1 MDFLTLQKNKCMYIH
16 REIDKELINWKNSS
30 TRKPLLIRGARQVGK
45 SSAIRNLGES
55 FNHFIEIN
63 FDENKQWTNLFEST
77 QNIDELLEQLSI
89 SVNTPIIE
97 GETLLFLDEI
107 QSSLPAI
114 NSLRYFY
121 EKKPN
126 LHVVAA
132 GSLLEFALKELPSFG
147 VGRIRSIFMY
157 PISFNEFLQAHN
169 EERLLEK
176 AKEASPAL
184 PLPELLHQ
192 KLISYYKKF
201 LIIGGMP
208 EAVKSYVIHKDLLE
222 VQRILDDLIISLQA
236 DFTKYKKRIE
246 PIKIAEVFSNV
257 VLQQGEK
264 FTYTY
269 PNATL
274 NNQQIKEILQ
284 LLEMA
289 GLVHF
294 VTHTAANGIP
304 LGAEVNPKKRKII
317 LFDTGIY
324 QRILKLD
331 IGQLLS
337 LDNLAIINKGNIA
350 ELSVGLEL
358 IKNQSPYEKTNLN
371 YWQRESKNS
380 QAEVDYVIQQGETI
394 IPLEVKAGTKG
405 AMQSMFLFL
414 HEKNKEKGIR
424 ISLENFGKMEKIDI
438 YPLYGVWNLIK

>member
-1 MDFLTLQKNKCMYIH
+1 MYIH
-16 REIDKELINWKNSS
+16 REIDKELINWKNSVI
-30 TRKPLLIRGARQVGK
+30 RKPLLLRGARQVGK
-45 SSAIRNLGES
+45 SSAIRNLGKS
-55 FNHFIEIN
+55 FTHFIEIN
-63 FDENKQWTNLFEST
+63 FDEKKQWTNLFEST
-77 QNIDELLEQLSI
+77 QNLDELLEQISI
-89 SVNTPIIE
+89 IENTPIIE
-97 GETLLFLDEI
+97 NETLLFLDEI
-107 QSSLPAI
+107 QTSLPAI
-114 NSLRYFY
+114 NLLRYFY
-121 EKKPN
+121 ERKPN

-132 GSLLEFALKELPSFG
+132 GSLLEFALKDLPSFG
-147 VGRIRSIFMY
+147 VGRVRSLFLY
-157 PISFNEFLQAHN
+157 PISFNEFLLAHN

-176 AKEASPAL
+176 TKEASAFL

-304 LGAEVNPKKRKII
+304 LGAEINPKKRKII

-331 IGQLLS
+331 ISQLLT
-337 LDNLAIINKGNIA
+337 LDNLSVINKGNIA

-358 IKNQSPYEKTNLN
+358 IKNQSPYEKTNLY

-380 QAEVDYVIQQGETI
+380 QAEIDYVIQKGETI
-394 IPLEVKAGTKG
+394 LPIEVKAGTKG

-414 HEKNKEKGIR
+414 EEKNKQKGIR
-424 ISLENFGKMEKIDI
+424 ISLENFGTMDKIDI
-438 YPLYGVWNLIK
+438 YPLYGVWNLMK

>member
-1 MDFLTLQKNKCMYIH
+1 MYI
-16 REIDKELINWKNSS
+16 RRAIDMELINWKNSV
-30 TRKPLLIRGARQVGK
+30 TRKPLLLRGARQVGK
-45 SSAIRNLGES
+45 SSAIRNLGKS
-55 FNHFIEIN
+55 FTHFIEIN
-63 FDENKQWTNLFEST
+63 FDEKKEWTTLFEST
-77 QNIDELLEQLSI
+77 QNLDALLEQISI
-89 SVNTPIIE
+89 IENTPIIE
-97 GETLLFLDEI
+97 NETLLFLDEI
-107 QSSLPAI
+107 QTSLPAI
-114 NSLRYFY
+114 HLLRYFY
-121 EKKPN
+121 ERKPN
-126 LHVVAA
+126 LHVIAA
-132 GSLLEFALKELPSFG
+132 GSLLEFALKDLPSFG
-147 VGRIRSIFMY
+147 VGRIRSLFMY
-157 PISFNEFLQAHN
+157 PISFHEFLLAHN

-176 AKEASPAL
+176 TKEASPIL

-192 KLISYYKKF
+192 KLIAYYKKF

-208 EAVKSYVIHKDLLE
+208 EAVKSYVISKDLLE
-222 VQRILDDLIISLQA
+222 VQRILDDLILSIQA

-246 PIKIAEVFSNV
+246 PIKIAEVFANV

-304 LGAEVNPKKRKII
+304 LGAEINPKKRKII

-331 IGQLLS
+331 ISQLLT
-337 LDNLAIINKGNIA
+337 LDNLSVINKGNIA
-350 ELSVGLEL
+350 ELSAGLEL
-358 IKNQSPYEKTNLN
+358 IKNKSPYEKTNLY

-380 QAEVDYVIQQGETI
+380 QAEIDYVIQQKEEI
-394 IPLEVKAGTKG
+394 LPLEVKAGTKG

-414 HEKNKEKGIR
+414 HEKNKDKGIR
-424 ISLENFGKMEKIDI
+424 ISLENFDQMEKIDI
-438 YPLYGVWNLIK
+438 YPLYGVWNLLK

>member
-1 MDFLTLQKNKCMYIH
+1 MYI
-16 REIDKELINWKNSS
+16 RRAIDMELINWKNSV
-30 TRKPLLIRGARQVGK
+30 TRKPLLLRGARQVGK
-45 SSAIRNLGES
+45 SSAIRNLGKS
-55 FNHFIEIN
+55 FTHFIEIN
-63 FDENKQWTNLFEST
+63 FDEKKEWTTLFEST
-77 QNIDELLEQLSI
+77 QNLDALLEQISI
-89 SVNTPIIE
+89 IENTPIIE
-97 GETLLFLDEI
+97 NETLLFLDEI
-107 QSSLPAI
+107 QTSLPAI
-114 NSLRYFY
+114 HLLRYFY
-121 EKKPN
+121 ERKPN
-126 LHVVAA
+126 LHVIAA
-132 GSLLEFALKELPSFG
+132 GSLLEFALKDLPSFG
-147 VGRIRSIFMY
+147 VGRIRSLFMY
-157 PISFNEFLQAHN
+157 PISFHEFLLAHN

-176 AKEASPAL
+176 TKEASPIL

-208 EAVKSYVIHKDLLE
+208 EAVKSYVISKDLLE
-222 VQRILDDLIISLQA
+222 VQRILDDLILSIQA

-246 PIKIAEVFSNV
+246 PIKIAEVFANV

-304 LGAEVNPKKRKII
+304 LGAEINPKKRKII

-331 IGQLLS
+331 ISQLLT
-337 LDNLAIINKGNIA
+337 LDNLSVINKGNIA

-358 IKNQSPYEKTNLN
+358 IKNKSPYEKTNLY

-380 QAEVDYVIQQGETI
+380 QAEIDYVIQQKEEI
-394 IPLEVKAGTKG
+394 LPLEVKAGTKG

-414 HEKNKEKGIR
+414 AEKNKDKGIR
-424 ISLENFGKMEKIDI
+424 ISLENFGEMEKIDI
-438 YPLYGVWNLIK
+438 YPLYGVWNLVN

>member
-1 MDFLTLQKNKCMYIH
+1 MYI
-16 REIDKELINWKNSS
+16 RRAIDKELINWKNSV
-30 TRKPLLIRGARQVGK
+30 TRKPLLLRGARQVGK
-45 SSAIRNLGES
+45 SSAIRNLGKS
-55 FNHFIEIN
+55 FTHFIEIN
-63 FDENKQWTNLFEST
+63 FDEKKEWTTLFEST
-77 QNIDELLEQLSI
+77 QNLDALLEQISI
-89 SVNTPIIE
+89 IENTPIIE
-97 GETLLFLDEI
+97 NETLLFLDEI
-107 QSSLPAI
+107 QTSLPAI
-114 NSLRYFY
+114 HLLRYFY
-121 EKKPN
+121 ERKPK
-126 LHVVAA
+126 LHVIAA
-132 GSLLEFALKELPSFG
+132 GSLLEFALKDLPSFG
-147 VGRIRSIFMY
+147 VGRIRSLFMY
-157 PISFNEFLQAHN
+157 PISFHEFLLAHN

-176 AKEASPAL
+176 TKEASPIL

-208 EAVKSYVIHKDLLE
+208 EAVKSYVISKDLLE
-222 VQRILDDLIISLQA
+222 VQRILDDLILSIQA

-246 PIKIAEVFSNV
+246 PIKIAEVFANV

-304 LGAEVNPKKRKII
+304 LGAEINPKKRKII

-331 IGQLLS
+331 ISQLLT
-337 LDNLAIINKGNIA
+337 LENLSVINKGNIA

-358 IKNQSPYEKTNLN
+358 IKNQSPYEKTNLY

-380 QAEVDYVIQQGETI
+380 QAEIDYVIQQKEEI
-394 IPLEVKAGTKG
+394 LPLEVKAGTKG

-414 HEKNKEKGIR
+414 HEKNTEKGIR
-424 ISLENFGKMEKIDI
+424 ISLENFGQMEKIDI
-438 YPLYGVWNLIK
+438 YPLYGVWNLVN

>member
-1 MDFLTLQKNKCMYIH
+1 MYI
-16 REIDKELINWKNSS
+16 RRAIDMELINWKNSV
-30 TRKPLLIRGARQVGK
+30 TRKPLLLRGARQVGK
-45 SSAIRNLGES
+45 SSAIRNLGKS
-55 FNHFIEIN
+55 FTHFIEIN
-63 FDENKQWTNLFEST
+63 FDEKKEWTTLFEST
-77 QNIDELLEQLSI
+77 QNLDALLEQISI
-89 SVNTPIIE
+89 IENTPIIE
-97 GETLLFLDEI
+97 NETLLFLDEI
-107 QSSLPAI
+107 QTSLPAI
-114 NSLRYFY
+114 HLLRYFY
-121 EKKPN
+121 ERKPN
-126 LHVVAA
+126 LHVIAA
-132 GSLLEFALKELPSFG
+132 GSLLEFALKDLPSFG
-147 VGRIRSIFMY
+147 VGRIRSLFMY
-157 PISFNEFLQAHN
+157 PISFHEFLLAHN

-176 AKEASPAL
+176 AKEASPIM

-192 KLISYYKKF
+192 KLIAYYKKF

-208 EAVKSYVIHKDLLE
+208 EAVKSYVISKDLLE
-222 VQRILDDLIISLQA
+222 VQRILDDLILSIQA

-246 PIKIAEVFSNV
+246 PIKIAEVFANV

-304 LGAEVNPKKRKII
+304 LGAEINPKKRKII

-331 IGQLLS
+331 ISQLLT
-337 LDNLAIINKGNIA
+337 LENLTVINKGNIA

-358 IKNQSPYEKTNLN
+358 IKNKSPYEKTNLY

-380 QAEVDYVIQQGETI
+380 QAEIDYVIQQKEEI
-394 IPLEVKAGTKG
+394 LPLEVKAGTKG

-414 HEKNKEKGIR
+414 QEKNKEKGIR
-424 ISLENFGKMEKIDI
+424 ISLENFDQMEKIDI
-438 YPLYGVWNLIK
+438 YPLYGVWNLME

>member
-1 MDFLTLQKNKCMYIH
+1 MYI
-16 REIDKELINWKNSS
+16 RRAIDMELINWKNSV
-30 TRKPLLIRGARQVGK
+30 TRKPLLLRGARQVGK
-45 SSAIRNLGES
+45 SSAIRNLGKS
-55 FNHFIEIN
+55 FTHFIEIN
-63 FDENKQWTNLFEST
+63 FDEKKEWTTLFEST
-77 QNIDELLEQLSI
+77 QNLDALLEQISI
-89 SVNTPIIE
+89 IENTPIIE
-97 GETLLFLDEI
+97 NETLLFLDEI
-107 QSSLPAI
+107 QTSLPAI
-114 NSLRYFY
+114 HLLRYFY
-121 EKKPN
+121 ERKPN
-126 LHVVAA
+126 LHVIAA
-132 GSLLEFALKELPSFG
+132 GSLLEFALKDLPSFG
-147 VGRIRSIFMY
+147 VGRIRSLFMY
-157 PISFNEFLQAHN
+157 PISFHEFLLAHN

-176 AKEASPAL
+176 TKEASPIL
-184 PLPELLHQ
+184 PLPELFHQ
-192 KLISYYKKF
+192 KLIAYYKKF

-208 EAVKSYVIHKDLLE
+208 EAVKSYVISKDLLE
-222 VQRILDDLIISLQA
+222 VQRILDDLILSIQA

-246 PIKIAEVFSNV
+246 PIKIAEVFANV

-304 LGAEVNPKKRKII
+304 LGAEINPKKRKII

-331 IGQLLS
+331 ISQLLT
-337 LDNLAIINKGNIA
+337 LENLTVINKGNIA

-358 IKNQSPYEKTNLN
+358 IKNKSPYEKTNLY

-380 QAEVDYVIQQGETI
+380 QAEIDYVIQQKEEI
-394 IPLEVKAGTKG
+394 LPLEVKAGTKG

-424 ISLENFGKMEKIDI
+424 ISLENFDQMEKIDI
-438 YPLYGVWNLIK
+438 YPLYGVWNLVN

>member
-1 MDFLTLQKNKCMYIH
+1 MYI
-16 REIDKELINWKNSS
+16 RRAIDMELINWKNSV
-30 TRKPLLIRGARQVGK
+30 TRKPLLLRGARQVGK
-45 SSAIRNLGES
+45 SSAIRNLGKS
-55 FNHFIEIN
+55 FTHFIEIN
-63 FDENKQWTNLFEST
+63 FDEKKEWTTLFEST
-77 QNIDELLEQLSI
+77 QNLDALLEQISI
-89 SVNTPIIE
+89 IENTPIIE
-97 GETLLFLDEI
+97 NETLLFLDEI
-107 QSSLPAI
+107 QTSLPAI
-114 NSLRYFY
+114 HLLRYFY
-121 EKKPN
+121 ERKPN
-126 LHVVAA
+126 LHVIAA
-132 GSLLEFALKELPSFG
+132 GSLLEFALKDLPSFG
-147 VGRIRSIFMY
+147 VGRIRSLFMY
-157 PISFNEFLQAHN
+157 PISFHEFLLAHN

-176 AKEASPAL
+176 TKEASPIL
-184 PLPELLHQ
+184 PLPELFHQ
-192 KLISYYKKF
+192 KLIAYYKKF

-208 EAVKSYVIHKDLLE
+208 EAVKSYVISKDLLE
-222 VQRILDDLIISLQA
+222 VQRILDDLILSIQA

-304 LGAEVNPKKRKII
+304 LGAEINPKKRKII

-331 IGQLLS
+331 ISQLLT
-337 LDNLAIINKGNIA
+337 LENLAVINKGNIA

-358 IKNQSPYEKTNLN
+358 IKNKSPYEKTNLY

-380 QAEVDYVIQQGETI
+380 QAEIDYVIQQKEEI
-394 IPLEVKAGTKG
+394 LPLEVKAGTKG

-414 HEKNKEKGIR
+414 HEKNTEKGIR
-424 ISLENFGKMEKIDI
+424 ISLENFGQMEKIDI
-438 YPLYGVWNLIK
+438 YPLYGVWNLVK

>member
-1 MDFLTLQKNKCMYIH
+1 MD
-16 REIDKELINWKNSS
+16 
-30 TRKPLLIRGARQVGK
+30 A
-45 SSAIRNLGES
+45 
-55 FNHFIEIN
+55 
-63 FDENKQWTNLFEST
+63 
-77 QNIDELLEQLSI
+77 LLEHISI
-89 SVNTPIIE
+89 IENTPIIE
-97 GETLLFLDEI
+97 NETLLFLDEI
-107 QSSLPAI
+107 QTSLPAI
-114 NSLRYFY
+114 HLLRYFY
-121 EKKPN
+121 ERKPN
-126 LHVVAA
+126 LHVIAA
-132 GSLLEFALKELPSFG
+132 GSLLEFALKDLPSFG
-147 VGRIRSIFMY
+147 VGRIRSLFMY
-157 PISFNEFLQAHN
+157 PISFHEFLLAHN

-176 AKEASPAL
+176 TKEASPIL

-192 KLISYYKKF
+192 KLIAYYKKF

-208 EAVKSYVIHKDLLE
+208 EAVKSYVISKDLLE
-222 VQRILDDLIISLQA
+222 VQRILDDLILSIQA

-246 PIKIAEVFSNV
+246 PIKIAEVFANV

-304 LGAEVNPKKRKII
+304 LGAEINPKKRKII

-331 IGQLLS
+331 ISQLLT
-337 LDNLAIINKGNIA
+337 LENLSVINKGNIA

-358 IKNQSPYEKTNLN
+358 IKNQSPYEKTNLY

-380 QAEVDYVIQQGETI
+380 QAEIDYVIQQKEEI
-394 IPLEVKAGTKG
+394 VPLEVKAGTKG

-414 HEKNKEKGIR
+414 HEKNTEKGIR
-424 ISLENFGKMEKIDI
+424 ISLENFDQMEKIDI
-438 YPLYGVWNLIK
+438 YPLYGVWNLLK

>member
-1 MDFLTLQKNKCMYIH
+1 MYIH
-16 REIDKELINWKNSS
+16 REIDKELINWKNSAI
-30 TRKPLLIRGARQVGK
+30 RKPLLLRGARQVGK
-45 SSAIRNLGES
+45 SSAIRNLGKS
-55 FNHFIEIN
+55 FTHFIEIN
-63 FDENKQWTNLFEST
+63 FDEKKQWTNLFEST
-77 QNIDELLEQLSI
+77 QNLDELLEQISI
-89 SVNTPIIE
+89 IENTPIIE
-97 GETLLFLDEI
+97 NETLLFLDEI
-107 QSSLPAI
+107 QTSLPAI
-114 NSLRYFY
+114 NLLRYFY
-121 EKKPN
+121 ERKPN

-132 GSLLEFALKELPSFG
+132 GSLLEFALKDLPSFG
-147 VGRIRSIFMY
+147 VGRVRSLFMY
-157 PISFNEFLQAHN
+157 PISFNEFLLAHN

-176 AKEASPAL
+176 TKEASAFL

-294 VTHTAANGIP
+294 VTHTAANEIP
-304 LGAEVNPKKRKII
+304 LGAEINPKKRKII

-331 IGQLLS
+331 ISQLLT
-337 LDNLAIINKGNIA
+337 LDNLSVINKGNIA

-358 IKNQSPYEKTNLN
+358 IKNQSPYEKTNLY

-380 QAEVDYVIQQGETI
+380 QAEIDYVIQKGETI
-394 IPLEVKAGTKG
+394 LPIEVKAGTKG

-414 HEKNKEKGIR
+414 EEKNKQKGIR
-424 ISLENFGKMEKIDI
+424 ISLENFGTMDKIDI
-438 YPLYGVWNLIK
+438 YPLYGVWNLMK

>member
-1 MDFLTLQKNKCMYIH
+1 MYI
-16 REIDKELINWKNSS
+16 RRAIDKELINWKNSV
-30 TRKPLLIRGARQVGK
+30 TRKPLLLRGARQVGK
-45 SSAIRNLGES
+45 SSAIRNLGKS
-55 FNHFIEIN
+55 FTHFIEIN
-63 FDENKQWTNLFEST
+63 FDEKKEWTTLFEST
-77 QNIDELLEQLSI
+77 QNLDALLEQISI
-89 SVNTPIIE
+89 IENTPIIE
-97 GETLLFLDEI
+97 NETLLFLDEI
-107 QSSLPAI
+107 QTSLPAI
-114 NSLRYFY
+114 HLLRYFY
-121 EKKPN
+121 ERKPK
-126 LHVVAA
+126 LHVIAA
-132 GSLLEFALKELPSFG
+132 GSLLEFALKDLPSFG
-147 VGRIRSIFMY
+147 VGRIRSLFMY
-157 PISFNEFLQAHN
+157 PISFHEFLLAHN

-176 AKEASPAL
+176 TKEASPIL

-222 VQRILDDLIISLQA
+222 VQRILDDLILSIQA

-246 PIKIAEVFSNV
+246 PIKIAEVFANV

-289 GLVHF
+289 DLVHA

-304 LGAEVNPKKRKII
+304 LGAEINPKKRKII

-331 IGQLLS
+331 ISQLLT
-337 LDNLAIINKGNIA
+337 LENLTVINKGNIA
-350 ELSVGLEL
+350 ELSIGLEL
-358 IKNQSPYEKTNLN
+358 IKNQSPYEKTNLY

-380 QAEVDYVIQQGETI
+380 QAEIDYVIQQKEEI
-394 IPLEVKAGTKG
+394 LPLEVKAGTKG

-414 HEKNKEKGIR
+414 HEKNTEKGIR
-424 ISLENFGKMEKIDI
+424 ISLENFGQMEKIDI
-438 YPLYGVWNLIK
+438 YPLYGVWNLVN

>member
-1 MDFLTLQKNKCMYIH
+1 MYI
-16 REIDKELINWKNSS
+16 RRAIDIELINWKNSV
-30 TRKPLLIRGARQVGK
+30 TRKPLLLRGARQVGK
-45 SSAIRNLGES
+45 SSAIRNLGKS
-55 FNHFIEIN
+55 FTHFIEIN
-63 FDENKQWTNLFEST
+63 FDEKKEWTTLFEST
-77 QNIDELLEQLSI
+77 QNLDALLEQISI
-89 SVNTPIIE
+89 IENTPIIE
-97 GETLLFLDEI
+97 NETLLFLDEI
-107 QSSLPAI
+107 QTSLPAI
-114 NSLRYFY
+114 HLLRYFY
-121 EKKPN
+121 ERKPN
-126 LHVVAA
+126 LHVIAA
-132 GSLLEFALKELPSFG
+132 GSLLEFALKDLPSFG
-147 VGRIRSIFMY
+147 VGRIRSLFMY
-157 PISFNEFLQAHN
+157 PISFHEFLLAHN

-176 AKEASPAL
+176 TKEASPIL

-192 KLISYYKKF
+192 KLIAYYKKF

-208 EAVKSYVIHKDLLE
+208 EAVKSYVISKDLLE
-222 VQRILDDLIISLQA
+222 VQRILDDLILSIQA

-246 PIKIAEVFSNV
+246 PIKIAEVFANV

-304 LGAEVNPKKRKII
+304 LGAEINPKKRKII

-331 IGQLLS
+331 ISQLLT
-337 LDNLAIINKGNIA
+337 LENLSVINKGNIA

-358 IKNQSPYEKTNLN
+358 IKNQSPYEKTNLY

-380 QAEVDYVIQQGETI
+380 QAEIDYVIQQKEEI
-394 IPLEVKAGTKG
+394 VPLEVKAGTKG

-414 HEKNKEKGIR
+414 HEKNTEKGIR
-424 ISLENFGKMEKIDI
+424 ISLENFDQMEKIDI
-438 YPLYGVWNLIK
+438 YPLYGVWNLLK

>member
-1 MDFLTLQKNKCMYIH
+1 MYFH
-16 REIDKELINWKNSS
+16 REIDTELLNWKTTTS
-30 TRKPLLIRGARQVGK
+30 RKPLLMRGARQVGK
-45 SSAIRNLGES
+45 SSSIRHLGQTFS
-55 FNHFIEIN
+55 YFIEIN
-63 FDENKQWTNLFEST
+63 FDENKQWIELFNST
-77 QNIDELLEQLSI
+77 QNIDELLEQI
-89 SVNTPIIE
+89 STLENIPVIE

-114 NSLRYFY
+114 NLLRYFY

-126 LHVVAA
+126 LHVIAA

-147 VGRIRSIFMY
+147 VGRIRSLFMY
-157 PISFNEFLQAHN
+157 PLTFQEFLLAHN
-169 EERLLEK
+169 EALLLEK
-176 AKEASPAL
+176 LKKTTPTSPM
-184 PLPELLHQ
+184 PDLLHQ
-192 KLISYYKKF
+192 KLVSYYKKF

-208 EAVKSYVIHKDLLE
+208 EVVKSYVIHKDLLE
-222 VQRILDDLIISLQA
+222 AQRILDDLIISLQA

-246 PIKIAEVFSNV
+246 PLKITEVFANV

-304 LGAEVNPKKRKII
+304 LGAEVNPKKKKVL

-331 IGQLLS
+331 IGQLLT
-337 LDNLAIINKGNIA
+337 LDNLSVINKGNIA

-358 IKNQSPYEKTNLN
+358 IKNQSPYERTNLY
-371 YWQRESKNS
+371 YWQREAKNS

-394 IPLEVKAGTKG
+394 LPLEVKAGTKG

-414 HEKNKEKGIR
+414 EEKNKQKGIR
-424 ISLENFGKMEKIDI
+424 ISLENFGEMEKIDI
-438 YPLYGVWNLIK
+438 YPLYGVWNLVN

>member
-1 MDFLTLQKNKCMYIH
+1 MYI
-16 REIDKELINWKNSS
+16 RRAIDMELINWKNSV
-30 TRKPLLIRGARQVGK
+30 TRKPLLLRGARQVGK
-45 SSAIRNLGES
+45 SSAIRNLGKS
-55 FNHFIEIN
+55 FTHFIEIN
-63 FDENKQWTNLFEST
+63 FDEKKEWTTLFEST
-77 QNIDELLEQLSI
+77 QNLDALLEQISI
-89 SVNTPIIE
+89 IENTPIIE
-97 GETLLFLDEI
+97 NETLLFLDEI
-107 QSSLPAI
+107 QTSLPAI
-114 NSLRYFY
+114 HLLRYFY
-121 EKKPN
+121 ERKPN
-126 LHVVAA
+126 LHVIAA
-132 GSLLEFALKELPSFG
+132 GSLLEFALKDLPSFG
-147 VGRIRSIFMY
+147 VGRIRSLFMY
-157 PISFNEFLQAHN
+157 PISFHEFLLAHN

-176 AKEASPAL
+176 TKEASPIL

-192 KLISYYKKF
+192 KLITYYKKF

-208 EAVKSYVIHKDLLE
+208 EAVKSYVISKDLLE
-222 VQRILDDLIISLQA
+222 VQRILDDLILSIQA

-304 LGAEVNPKKRKII
+304 LGAEINPKKRKII

-331 IGQLLS
+331 ISQLLT
-337 LDNLAIINKGNIA
+337 LYNLTVINKGNIA

-358 IKNQSPYEKTNLN
+358 IKNKSPYEKTNLY
-371 YWQRESKNS
+371 YWQREAKNS
-380 QAEVDYVIQQGETI
+380 QAEVDFVIQQGETI
-394 IPLEVKAGTKG
+394 LPLEVKAGTKG

-414 HEKNKEKGIR
+414 HEKNTEKGIR
-424 ISLENFGKMEKIDI
+424 ISLENFGQMEKIDI
-438 YPLYGVWNLIK
+438 YPLYGVWNLVN

>member
-1 MDFLTLQKNKCMYIH
+1 MYI
-16 REIDKELINWKNSS
+16 RRAIDKELINWKNSV
-30 TRKPLLIRGARQVGK
+30 TRKPLLLRGARQVGK
-45 SSAIRNLGES
+45 SSAIRNLGKS
-55 FNHFIEIN
+55 FTHFIEIN
-63 FDENKQWTNLFEST
+63 FDEKKEWTTLFEST
-77 QNIDELLEQLSI
+77 QNLDALLEQISI
-89 SVNTPIIE
+89 IENTPIIE
-97 GETLLFLDEI
+97 NETLLFLDEI
-107 QSSLPAI
+107 QTSLPAI
-114 NSLRYFY
+114 HLLRYFY
-121 EKKPN
+121 ERKPN
-126 LHVVAA
+126 LHVIAA
-132 GSLLEFALKELPSFG
+132 GSLLEFALKDLPSFG
-147 VGRIRSIFMY
+147 VGRIRSLFMY
-157 PISFNEFLQAHN
+157 PISFHEFLLAHN

-176 AKEASPAL
+176 TKEASPIL

-192 KLISYYKKF
+192 KLIAYYKKF

-208 EAVKSYVIHKDLLE
+208 EAVKSYVISKDLLE
-222 VQRILDDLIISLQA
+222 VQRILDDLILSIQA

-246 PIKIAEVFSNV
+246 PIKIAEVFANV

-304 LGAEVNPKKRKII
+304 LGAEINPKKRKII

-331 IGQLLS
+331 ISQLLT
-337 LDNLAIINKGNIA
+337 LDNLTVINKGNIA

-358 IKNQSPYEKTNLN
+358 IKNKSPYEKTNLY

-380 QAEVDYVIQQGETI
+380 QAEIDYVIQQKEEI
-394 IPLEVKAGTKG
+394 LPLEVKAGTKG

-414 HEKNKEKGIR
+414 AEKNKDKGIR
-424 ISLENFGKMEKIDI
+424 ISLENFGQMEKIDI
-438 YPLYGVWNLIK
+438 YPLYGVWNLVN

>member
-1 MDFLTLQKNKCMYIH
+1 MYIH
-16 REIDKELINWKNSS
+16 REIDNELINWKNSV
-30 TRKPLLIRGARQVGK
+30 TRKPLLLRGARQVGK
-45 SSAIRNLGES
+45 SSAIRNLGKS
-55 FNHFIEIN
+55 FTHFIEIN
-63 FDENKQWTNLFEST
+63 FDEKKQWTNLFEST
-77 QNIDELLEQLSI
+77 QNLDELLEQISI
-89 SVNTPIIE
+89 AENTPIIE
-97 GETLLFLDEI
+97 NETLLFLDEI
-107 QSSLPAI
+107 QTSLPAI
-114 NSLRYFY
+114 NLLRYFY
-121 EKKPN
+121 ERKPN
-126 LHVVAA
+126 LHVIAA
-132 GSLLEFALKELPSFG
+132 GSLLEFALKDLPSFG
-147 VGRIRSIFMY
+147 VGRIRSLFMY
-157 PISFNEFLQAHN
+157 PISFNEFLLAHN

-176 AKEASPAL
+176 TKEASPTL

-208 EAVKSYVIHKDLLE
+208 EAVKSYVINKDLLE

-246 PIKIAEVFSNV
+246 PLKISEVFSNV

-304 LGAEVNPKKRKII
+304 LGAEINPKKRKII

-331 IGQLLS
+331 ISQLLT
-337 LDNLAIINKGNIA
+337 LDNLTVINKGNIA
-350 ELSVGLEL
+350 ELSVGLEI
-358 IKNQSPYEKTNLN
+358 IKNQSPYEKTNLY
-371 YWQRESKNS
+371 YWQRDSKNS
-380 QAEVDYVIQQGETI
+380 QAEVDYVIQKGEEI
-394 IPLEVKAGTKG
+394 LPIEVKAGTKG
-405 AMQSMFLFL
+405 AMQSMFIFL
-414 HEKNKEKGIR
+414 KEKNNKKGIR
-424 ISLENFGKMEKIDI
+424 ISLENFGTMDKIEI
-438 YPLYGVWNLIK
+438 YPLYGVWSILHRSKQKLI

>member
-1 MDFLTLQKNKCMYIH
+1 MYI
-16 REIDKELINWKNSS
+16 RRAIDKELINWKNSV
-30 TRKPLLIRGARQVGK
+30 TRKPLLLRGARQVGK
-45 SSAIRNLGES
+45 SSAIRNLGKS
-55 FNHFIEIN
+55 FTHFIEIN
-63 FDENKQWTNLFEST
+63 FDEKKEWTTLFEST
-77 QNIDELLEQLSI
+77 QNLDALLEQISI
-89 SVNTPIIE
+89 IENTPIIE
-97 GETLLFLDEI
+97 NETLLFLDEI
-107 QSSLPAI
+107 QTSLPAI
-114 NSLRYFY
+114 HLLRYFY
-121 EKKPN
+121 ERKPK
-126 LHVVAA
+126 LHVIAA
-132 GSLLEFALKELPSFG
+132 GSLLEFTLKDLPSFG
-147 VGRIRSIFMY
+147 VGRIRSLFMY
-157 PISFNEFLQAHN
+157 PISFHEFLLAHN

-176 AKEASPAL
+176 TKEASPIL

-192 KLISYYKKF
+192 KLIAYYKKF

-222 VQRILDDLIISLQA
+222 VQRILDDLIISIQA

-246 PIKIAEVFSNV
+246 PIKIAEVFANV

-294 VTHTAANGIP
+294 VTHSAANGIP
-304 LGAEVNPKKRKII
+304 LGAEINPKKRKII

-331 IGQLLS
+331 ISQLLT
-337 LDNLAIINKGNIA
+337 LDNLSVINKGNIA

-358 IKNQSPYEKTNLN
+358 IKNQSPYEKTNLY

-380 QAEVDYVIQQGETI
+380 QAEIDYVIQQKEEI
-394 IPLEVKAGTKG
+394 VPLEVKAGTKG

-414 HEKNKEKGIR
+414 HEKNTEKGIR
-424 ISLENFGKMEKIDI
+424 ISLENFGQMEKIDI
-438 YPLYGVWNLIK
+438 YPLYGVWNLVN

>member
-1 MDFLTLQKNKCMYIH
+1 MYI
-16 REIDKELINWKNSS
+16 RRAIDMELINWKISV
-30 TRKPLLIRGARQVGK
+30 TRKPLLLRGARQVGK
-45 SSAIRNLGES
+45 SSAIRNLGKS
-55 FNHFIEIN
+55 FTHFIEIN
-63 FDENKQWTNLFEST
+63 FDEKKEWTTLFEST
-77 QNIDELLEQLSI
+77 QNLDALLEQISI
-89 SVNTPIIE
+89 IENTPIIE
-97 GETLLFLDEI
+97 NETLLFLDEI
-107 QSSLPAI
+107 QTSLPAI
-114 NSLRYFY
+114 HLLRYFY
-121 EKKPN
+121 ERKPK
-126 LHVVAA
+126 LHVIAA
-132 GSLLEFALKELPSFG
+132 GSLLEFALKDLPSFG
-147 VGRIRSIFMY
+147 VGRIRSLFMY
-157 PISFNEFLQAHN
+157 PISFHEFLLAHN

-176 AKEASPAL
+176 MKEASPIL

-192 KLISYYKKF
+192 KLIAYYKKF

-222 VQRILDDLIISLQA
+222 VQRILDDLIISIQA

-246 PIKIAEVFSNV
+246 PIKIAEVFANV
-257 VLQQGEK
+257 VLQQGGK

-304 LGAEVNPKKRKII
+304 LGAEINPKKRKII

-331 IGQLLS
+331 ISQLLT
-337 LDNLAIINKGNIA
+337 LDNLSVINKGNIA

-358 IKNQSPYEKTNLN
+358 IKNKSPYEKTNLY
-371 YWQRESKNS
+371 YWQREAKNS
-380 QAEVDYVIQQGETI
+380 QAEVDYVIQQKEEI
-394 IPLEVKAGTKG
+394 LPLEVKAGTKG

-414 HEKNKEKGIR
+414 HEKNTEKGIR
-424 ISLENFGKMEKIDI
+424 ISLENFGQMEKIDI
-438 YPLYGVWNLIK
+438 YPLYGVWNLVN

>member
-1 MDFLTLQKNKCMYIH
+1 MYI
-16 REIDKELINWKNSS
+16 RRAIDMELINWKNSV
-30 TRKPLLIRGARQVGK
+30 TRKPLLLRGARQVGK
-45 SSAIRNLGES
+45 SSAIRNLGKS
-55 FNHFIEIN
+55 FTHFIEIN
-63 FDENKQWTNLFEST
+63 FDEKKEWTTLFEST
-77 QNIDELLEQLSI
+77 QNLDALLEQISI
-89 SVNTPIIE
+89 IENTPIIE
-97 GETLLFLDEI
+97 NETLLFLDEI
-107 QSSLPAI
+107 QTSLPAI
-114 NSLRYFY
+114 HLLRYFY
-121 EKKPN
+121 ERKPN
-126 LHVVAA
+126 LHVIAA
-132 GSLLEFALKELPSFG
+132 GSLLEFALKDLPSFG
-147 VGRIRSIFMY
+147 VGRIRSLFMY
-157 PISFNEFLQAHN
+157 PISFHEFLLAHN
-169 EERLLEK
+169 EERLLK
-176 AKEASPAL
+176 KTKEASPIL

-192 KLISYYKKF
+192 KLIAYYKKF

-208 EAVKSYVIHKDLLE
+208 EAVKSYVISKDLLE
-222 VQRILDDLIISLQA
+222 VQRILDDLIISIQA

-246 PIKIAEVFSNV
+246 PIKIAEVFANV

-304 LGAEVNPKKRKII
+304 LGAEINPKKRKII

-331 IGQLLS
+331 ISQLLT
-337 LDNLAIINKGNIA
+337 LDNLSVINKGNIA

-358 IKNQSPYEKTNLN
+358 IKNQSPYEKTNLY

-380 QAEVDYVIQQGETI
+380 QAEIDYVIQQKEEI
-394 IPLEVKAGTKG
+394 LPLEVKAGTKG

-414 HEKNKEKGIR
+414 HEKNTEKGIR
-424 ISLENFGKMEKIDI
+424 ISLENFGQMEKIDI
-438 YPLYGVWNLIK
+438 YPLYGVWNLVN

>member
-1 MDFLTLQKNKCMYIH
+1 MYI
-16 REIDKELINWKNSS
+16 RRAIDKELINWKNSV
-30 TRKPLLIRGARQVGK
+30 TRKLLLLRGARQVGK
-45 SSAIRNLGES
+45 SSAIRNLGKS
-55 FNHFIEIN
+55 FTHFIEIN
-63 FDENKQWTNLFEST
+63 FDEKKEWTTLFEST
-77 QNIDELLEQLSI
+77 QNLDVLLEQISI
-89 SVNTPIIE
+89 IENTPIIE
-97 GETLLFLDEI
+97 NETLLFLDEI
-107 QSSLPAI
+107 QTSLPAI
-114 NSLRYFY
+114 HLLRYFY
-121 EKKPN
+121 ERKPK
-126 LHVVAA
+126 LHVIAA
-132 GSLLEFALKELPSFG
+132 GSLLEFALKDLPSFG
-147 VGRIRSIFMY
+147 VGRIRSLFMY
-157 PISFNEFLQAHN
+157 PISFHEFLLAHN

-176 AKEASPAL
+176 TKEASPIL

-222 VQRILDDLIISLQA
+222 VQRILDDLILSIQA

-246 PIKIAEVFSNV
+246 PIKIAEVFANV
-257 VLQQGEK
+257 VLQQGGK

-289 GLVHF
+289 DLVHA

-304 LGAEVNPKKRKII
+304 LGAEINPKKRKII

-331 IGQLLS
+331 ISQLLT
-337 LDNLAIINKGNIA
+337 LDNLSVINKGNIA

-358 IKNQSPYEKTNLN
+358 IKNQSPYEKTNLY
-371 YWQRESKNS
+371 YWQRESRNS
-380 QAEVDYVIQQGETI
+380 QAEIDYVIQQKEEI
-394 IPLEVKAGTKG
+394 VPLEVKAGTKG

-414 HEKNKEKGIR
+414 HEKNTEKGIR
-424 ISLENFGKMEKIDI
+424 ISLENFGQMEKIDI
-438 YPLYGVWNLIK
+438 YPLYGVWNLVN

>member
-1 MDFLTLQKNKCMYIH
+1 MYI
-16 REIDKELINWKNSS
+16 RRAIDMELINWKNSV
-30 TRKPLLIRGARQVGK
+30 TRKPLLLRGARQVGK
-45 SSAIRNLGES
+45 SSAIRNLGKS
-55 FNHFIEIN
+55 FTHFIEIN
-63 FDENKQWTNLFEST
+63 FDEKKEWTTLFEST
-77 QNIDELLEQLSI
+77 QNLDALIEQISI
-89 SVNTPIIE
+89 IENTPIIE
-97 GETLLFLDEI
+97 NETLLFLDEI
-107 QSSLPAI
+107 QTSLPAI
-114 NSLRYFY
+114 HLLRYFY
-121 EKKPN
+121 ERKPN
-126 LHVVAA
+126 LHVIAA
-132 GSLLEFALKELPSFG
+132 GSLLEFALKDLPSFG
-147 VGRIRSIFMY
+147 VGRIRSLFMY
-157 PISFNEFLQAHN
+157 PISFHEFLLAHN

-176 AKEASPAL
+176 TKEASPIL

-222 VQRILDDLIISLQA
+222 VQRILDDLILSIQA

-246 PIKIAEVFSNV
+246 PIKIAEVFANV

-304 LGAEVNPKKRKII
+304 LGAEINPKKRKII

-331 IGQLLS
+331 ISQLLT
-337 LDNLAIINKGNIA
+337 LENLTVINKGNIA

-358 IKNQSPYEKTNLN
+358 IKNQSPYEKTNLY

-380 QAEVDYVIQQGETI
+380 QAEIDYVIQQKEEI
-394 IPLEVKAGTKG
+394 LPLEVKAGTKG

-424 ISLENFGKMEKIDI
+424 ISLENFGEMEKIDI
-438 YPLYGVWNLIK
+438 YPLYGVWNLLK

>member
-1 MDFLTLQKNKCMYIH
+1 MYI
-16 REIDKELINWKNSS
+16 RRAIDMELINWKNSV
-30 TRKPLLIRGARQVGK
+30 TRKPLLLRGAGQVGK
-45 SSAIRNLGES
+45 SSAIRNLGKS
-55 FNHFIEIN
+55 FTHFIEIN
-63 FDENKQWTNLFEST
+63 FDEKKEWTTLFEST
-77 QNIDELLEQLSI
+77 QNLDALLEQI
-89 SVNTPIIE
+89 YIIENTPIIE
-97 GETLLFLDEI
+97 NETLLFLDEI
-107 QSSLPAI
+107 QTSLPAI
-114 NSLRYFY
+114 HLLRYFY
-121 EKKPN
+121 ERKPN
-126 LHVVAA
+126 LHVIAA
-132 GSLLEFALKELPSFG
+132 GSLLEFALKDLPSFG
-147 VGRIRSIFMY
+147 VGRIRSLFMY
-157 PISFNEFLQAHN
+157 PISFHEFLLAHN

-176 AKEASPAL
+176 TKEASPIL

-192 KLISYYKKF
+192 KLIAYYKKF

-208 EAVKSYVIHKDLLE
+208 EAVKSYVISKDLLE
-222 VQRILDDLIISLQA
+222 VQRILDDLILSIQA

-246 PIKIAEVFSNV
+246 PIKIAEVFANV

-304 LGAEVNPKKRKII
+304 LGAEINPKKRKII

-331 IGQLLS
+331 ISQLLT
-337 LDNLAIINKGNIA
+337 LENLSVINKGNIA

-358 IKNQSPYEKTNLN
+358 IKNQSPYEKTNLY

-380 QAEVDYVIQQGETI
+380 QAEIDYVIQQKEEI
-394 IPLEVKAGTKG
+394 VPLEVKAGTKG

-414 HEKNKEKGIR
+414 HEKNTEKGIR
-424 ISLENFGKMEKIDI
+424 ISLENFDQMEKIDI
-438 YPLYGVWNLIK
+438 YPLYGVWNLLK

>member
-1 MDFLTLQKNKCMYIH
+1 MYI
-16 REIDKELINWKNSS
+16 RRAIDKELINWKNSV
-30 TRKPLLIRGARQVGK
+30 TRKPLLLRGARQVGK
-45 SSAIRNLGES
+45 SSAIRNLGKS
-55 FNHFIEIN
+55 FTHFIEIN
-63 FDENKQWTNLFEST
+63 FDEKKEWTTLFEST
-77 QNIDELLEQLSI
+77 QNLDALLEQISI
-89 SVNTPIIE
+89 IENTPIIE
-97 GETLLFLDEI
+97 NETLLFLDEI
-107 QSSLPAI
+107 QTSLPAI
-114 NSLRYFY
+114 HLLRYFY
-121 EKKPN
+121 ERKPN
-126 LHVVAA
+126 LHVIAA
-132 GSLLEFALKELPSFG
+132 GSLLEFALKDLPSFG
-147 VGRIRSIFMY
+147 VGRIRSLFMY
-157 PISFNEFLQAHN
+157 PISFHEFLLAHN

-176 AKEASPAL
+176 TKEASPIL

-208 EAVKSYVIHKDLLE
+208 EAVKSYVISKDLLE
-222 VQRILDDLIISLQA
+222 VQRILDDLILSIQA

-246 PIKIAEVFSNV
+246 PIKIAEVYANV

-289 GLVHF
+289 SLVHF

-304 LGAEVNPKKRKII
+304 LGAEINPKKRKII

-331 IGQLLS
+331 ISQLLT
-337 LDNLAIINKGNIA
+337 LDNLSVINKGNIA
-350 ELSVGLEL
+350 ELSIGLEL
-358 IKNQSPYEKTNLN
+358 IKNQSPYEKTNLY

-380 QAEVDYVIQQGETI
+380 QAEIDYVIQQKEEI
-394 IPLEVKAGTKG
+394 LPLEVKAGTKG

-414 HEKNKEKGIR
+414 EEKNKEQGIR
-424 ISLENFGKMEKIDI
+424 ISLENFSQMEKIDI
-438 YPLYGVWNLIK
+438 YPLYGVWNLVK

>member
-1 MDFLTLQKNKCMYIH
+1 MYI
-16 REIDKELINWKNSS
+16 RRAIDMELINWKNSV
-30 TRKPLLIRGARQVGK
+30 TRKPLLLRGARQVGK
-45 SSAIRNLGES
+45 SSAIRNLGKS
-55 FNHFIEIN
+55 FTHFIEIN
-63 FDENKQWTNLFEST
+63 FDEKKEWTTLFEST
-77 QNIDELLEQLSI
+77 QNLDALLEQISI
-89 SVNTPIIE
+89 IENTPIIE
-97 GETLLFLDEI
+97 NETLLFLDEI
-107 QSSLPAI
+107 QTSLPAI
-114 NSLRYFY
+114 HLLRYFY
-121 EKKPN
+121 ERKPN
-126 LHVVAA
+126 LHVIAA
-132 GSLLEFALKELPSFG
+132 GSLLEFALKDLPSFG
-147 VGRIRSIFMY
+147 VGRIRSLFMY
-157 PISFNEFLQAHN
+157 PISFHEFLLAHN

-176 AKEASPAL
+176 TKEASPIL

-192 KLISYYKKF
+192 KLIAYYKKF

-208 EAVKSYVIHKDLLE
+208 EAVKSYVISKDLLE
-222 VQRILDDLIISLQA
+222 VQRILDDLIISIQA

-246 PIKIAEVFSNV
+246 PIKIAEVFANV

-304 LGAEVNPKKRKII
+304 LGAEINPKKRKII

-331 IGQLLS
+331 ISQLLT
-337 LDNLAIINKGNIA
+337 LENLTVINKGNIA
-350 ELSVGLEL
+350 ELSIGLEL
-358 IKNQSPYEKTNLN
+358 IKNQSPYEKTNLY

-380 QAEVDYVIQQGETI
+380 QAEIDYVIQQKEEI
-394 IPLEVKAGTKG
+394 LPVEVKAGTKG

-424 ISLENFGKMEKIDI
+424 ISLENFGRMEKIDI
-438 YPLYGVWNLIK
+438 YPLYGVWNLVK

>member
-1 MDFLTLQKNKCMYIH
+1 MYI
-16 REIDKELINWKNSS
+16 RRAIDMELINWKNSV
-30 TRKPLLIRGARQVGK
+30 TRKPLLLRGARQVGK
-45 SSAIRNLGES
+45 SSAIRNLGKS
-55 FNHFIEIN
+55 FTHFIEIN
-63 FDENKQWTNLFEST
+63 FDEKKEWTTLFEST
-77 QNIDELLEQLSI
+77 QNLDALLEQISI
-89 SVNTPIIE
+89 IENTPIIE
-97 GETLLFLDEI
+97 NETLLFLDEI
-107 QSSLPAI
+107 QTSLPAI
-114 NSLRYFY
+114 HLLRYFY
-121 EKKPN
+121 ERKPN
-126 LHVVAA
+126 LHVIAA
-132 GSLLEFALKELPSFG
+132 GSLLEFALKDLPSFG
-147 VGRIRSIFMY
+147 VGRIRSLFMY
-157 PISFNEFLQAHN
+157 PISFHEFLLAHN

-176 AKEASPAL
+176 TKEASPIL

-192 KLISYYKKF
+192 KLIAYYKKF

-208 EAVKSYVIHKDLLE
+208 EAVKSYVISKDLLE
-222 VQRILDDLIISLQA
+222 VQRILDDLILSIQA

-246 PIKIAEVFSNV
+246 PIKIAEVFANV

-289 GLVHF
+289 GLVHV

-304 LGAEVNPKKRKII
+304 LGAEINPKKRKII

-331 IGQLLS
+331 ISQLLT
-337 LDNLAIINKGNIA
+337 LDNLTVINKGNIA

-358 IKNQSPYEKTNLN
+358 IKNQSPYEKTNLY

-380 QAEVDYVIQQGETI
+380 QAEIDYVIQQKEEI
-394 IPLEVKAGTKG
+394 VPLEVKAGTKG

-414 HEKNKEKGIR
+414 QEKNKEKGIR
-424 ISLENFGKMEKIDI
+424 ISLENFGTMNKIDI
-438 YPLYGVWNLIK
+438 YPLYGVWNLVN

>member
-1 MDFLTLQKNKCMYIH
+1 MYI
-16 REIDKELINWKNSS
+16 RRAIDMELINWKNSV
-30 TRKPLLIRGARQVGK
+30 TRKPLLLRGARQVGK
-45 SSAIRNLGES
+45 SSAIRNLGKS
-55 FNHFIEIN
+55 FTHFIEIN
-63 FDENKQWTNLFEST
+63 FDEKKEWTTLFEST
-77 QNIDELLEQLSI
+77 QNLDALLEQISI
-89 SVNTPIIE
+89 IENTPIIE
-97 GETLLFLDEI
+97 NETLLFLDEI
-107 QSSLPAI
+107 QTSLPAI
-114 NSLRYFY
+114 HLLRYFY
-121 EKKPN
+121 ERKPN
-126 LHVVAA
+126 LHVIAA
-132 GSLLEFALKELPSFG
+132 GSLLEFALKDLPSFG
-147 VGRIRSIFMY
+147 VGRIRSLFMY
-157 PISFNEFLQAHN
+157 PISFHEFLLAHN

-176 AKEASPAL
+176 TKEASPIL

-192 KLISYYKKF
+192 KLIAYYKKF

-208 EAVKSYVIHKDLLE
+208 EAVKSYVISKDLLE
-222 VQRILDDLIISLQA
+222 VQRILDDLILSIQA

-246 PIKIAEVFSNV
+246 PIKIAEVFANV

-304 LGAEVNPKKRKII
+304 LGAEINPKKRKII

-331 IGQLLS
+331 ISQLLT
-337 LDNLAIINKGNIA
+337 LENLTVINKGNIA

-358 IKNQSPYEKTNLN
+358 IKNKSPYEKTNLY

-380 QAEVDYVIQQGETI
+380 QAEIDYVIQQKEEI
-394 IPLEVKAGTKG
+394 LPLEVKAGTKG

-414 HEKNKEKGIR
+414 EEKNKDKGIR
-424 ISLENFGKMEKIDI
+424 ISLENFGQMEKIDI
-438 YPLYGVWNLIK
+438 YPLYGVWNLVK

>member
-1 MDFLTLQKNKCMYIH
+1 MYI
-16 REIDKELINWKNSS
+16 RRAIDMELINWKNSV
-30 TRKPLLIRGARQVGK
+30 TRKPLLLRGARQVGK
-45 SSAIRNLGES
+45 SSAIRNLGKS
-55 FNHFIEIN
+55 FTHFIEIN
-63 FDENKQWTNLFEST
+63 FDEKKEWTTLFEST
-77 QNIDELLEQLSI
+77 QNLDALLEQISI
-89 SVNTPIIE
+89 IENTPIIE
-97 GETLLFLDEI
+97 NETLLFLDEI
-107 QSSLPAI
+107 QTSLPAI
-114 NSLRYFY
+114 HLLRYFY
-121 EKKPN
+121 ERKPN
-126 LHVVAA
+126 LHVIAA
-132 GSLLEFALKELPSFG
+132 GSLLEFALKDLPSFG
-147 VGRIRSIFMY
+147 VGRIRSLFMY
-157 PISFNEFLQAHN
+157 PISFHEFLLAHN

-176 AKEASPAL
+176 TKEASPIL

-192 KLISYYKKF
+192 KLIAYYKKF

-208 EAVKSYVIHKDLLE
+208 EAVKSYVISKDLLE
-222 VQRILDDLIISLQA
+222 VQRILDDLIISIQA

-304 LGAEVNPKKRKII
+304 LGAEINPKKRKII

-331 IGQLLS
+331 ISQLLT
-337 LDNLAIINKGNIA
+337 LENLTVINKGNIA

-358 IKNQSPYEKTNLN
+358 IKNKSPYEKTNLY

-380 QAEVDYVIQQGETI
+380 QAEIDYVIQQKEEI
-394 IPLEVKAGTKG
+394 LPLEVKGGTKG

-414 HEKNKEKGIR
+414 QEKNKEKGIR
-424 ISLENFGKMEKIDI
+424 ISLENFGEMEKIDI
-438 YPLYGVWNLIK
+438 YPLYGVWNLLK

>member
-1 MDFLTLQKNKCMYIH
+1 MYI
-16 REIDKELINWKNSS
+16 RRAIDKELINWKNSV
-30 TRKPLLIRGARQVGK
+30 TRKPLLLRGARQVGK
-45 SSAIRNLGES
+45 SSAIRNLGKS
-55 FNHFIEIN
+55 FTHFIEIN
-63 FDENKQWTNLFEST
+63 FDEKKEWSTLFEST
-77 QNIDELLEQLSI
+77 QNLDALLEQISI
-89 SVNTPIIE
+89 IENTPIKE
-97 GETLLFLDEI
+97 NETLLFLDEI
-107 QSSLPAI
+107 QTSLPAI
-114 NSLRYFY
+114 HLLRYFY
-121 EKKPN
+121 ERKPN
-126 LHVVAA
+126 LHVIAA
-132 GSLLEFALKELPSFG
+132 GSLLEFALKDLPSFG
-147 VGRIRSIFMY
+147 VGRIRSLFMY
-157 PISFNEFLQAHN
+157 PISFHEFLLAHD

-176 AKEASPAL
+176 TKEASPSS

-192 KLISYYKKF
+192 KLISYYKKH

-208 EAVKSYVIHKDLLE
+208 EAVKSYVISKDLLE
-222 VQRILDDLIISLQA
+222 VQRILDDLILSIQA

-246 PIKIAEVFSNV
+246 PIKIAEVFANV

-274 NNQQIKEILQ
+274 NNQQIKEILH

-304 LGAEVNPKKRKII
+304 LGAEINPKKRKII

-331 IGQLLS
+331 ISQLLT
-337 LDNLAIINKGNIA
+337 LDNLSVINKGNIA

-358 IKNQSPYEKTNLN
+358 IKNKSPYEKTNLY

-380 QAEVDYVIQQGETI
+380 QAEIDYVIQQKEEI
-394 IPLEVKAGTKG
+394 LPIEVKAGTKG

-414 HEKNKEKGIR
+414 HEKNTEKGIR
-424 ISLENFGKMEKIDI
+424 ISLENFGRMEKIDI
-438 YPLYGVWNLIK
+438 YPLYGVWNLVN

>member
-1 MDFLTLQKNKCMYIH
+1 MYI
-16 REIDKELINWKNSS
+16 RRAIDMELINWKNSV
-30 TRKPLLIRGARQVGK
+30 TRKPLLLRGARQVGK
-45 SSAIRNLGES
+45 SSAIRNLGKS
-55 FNHFIEIN
+55 FTHFIEIN
-63 FDENKQWTNLFEST
+63 FDEKKEWTTLFEST
-77 QNIDELLEQLSI
+77 QNLDALLEQISI
-89 SVNTPIIE
+89 IENTPIIE
-97 GETLLFLDEI
+97 NETLLFLDEI
-107 QSSLPAI
+107 QTSLPAI
-114 NSLRYFY
+114 HLLRYFY
-121 EKKPN
+121 ERKPN
-126 LHVVAA
+126 LHVIAA
-132 GSLLEFALKELPSFG
+132 GSLLEFALKDLPSFG
-147 VGRIRSIFMY
+147 VGRIRSLFMY
-157 PISFNEFLQAHN
+157 PISFHEFLLAHN

-176 AKEASPAL
+176 AKEASPIL

-208 EAVKSYVIHKDLLE
+208 EAVKSYVISKDLLE
-222 VQRILDDLIISLQA
+222 VQRILDDLILSIQA

-246 PIKIAEVFSNV
+246 PIKIAEVFANV

-269 PNATL
+269 PNTTL

-304 LGAEVNPKKRKII
+304 LGAEINPKKRKII

-331 IGQLLS
+331 ISQLLT
-337 LDNLAIINKGNIA
+337 LENLTVINKGNIA

-358 IKNQSPYEKTNLN
+358 IKNKSPYEKTNLY

-380 QAEVDYVIQQGETI
+380 QAEIDYVIQQKEEI
-394 IPLEVKAGTKG
+394 LPVEVKAGTKG

-424 ISLENFGKMEKIDI
+424 ISLENFGEMEKIDI
-438 YPLYGVWNLIK
+438 YPLYGVWNLVK

>member
-1 MDFLTLQKNKCMYIH
+1 MYIH
-16 REIDKELINWKNSS
+16 REVDTELLNWKTTT
-30 TRKPLLIRGARQVGK
+30 TRKPLLMRGARQVGK
-45 SSAIRNLGES
+45 SSAIRHLGQT
-55 FNHFIEIN
+55 FTHFIEIN
-63 FDENKQWTNLFEST
+63 FDENRQWIELFNST
-77 QNIDELLEQLSI
+77 QNIDELLEQISI
-89 SVNTPIIE
+89 IENTPIIE
-97 GETLLFLDEI
+97 GETLLFFDEI

-114 NSLRYFY
+114 NLLRYFY

-126 LHVVAA
+126 LHVIAA

-147 VGRIRSIFMY
+147 VGRIRSLFMY
-157 PISFNEFLQAHN
+157 PLSFQEFLLAHN
-169 EERLLEK
+169 EALLLEK
-176 AKEASPAL
+176 LKQASPNS
-184 PLPELLHQ
+184 PIPDLLHK
-192 KLISYYKKF
+192 KLVSYYKKF

-236 DFTKYKKRIE
+236 DFTKYKKSIE
-246 PIKIAEVFSNV
+246 PLKIAEVFANV
-257 VLQQGEK
+257 VMQQGEK

-304 LGAEVNPKKRKII
+304 LGAEVNPKKRKVL

-331 IGQLLS
+331 IGQLLT
-337 LDNLAIINKGNIA
+337 LDNLSVINKGNIA

-358 IKNQSPYEKTNLN
+358 IKNQSPYERTNLY
-371 YWQRESKNS
+371 YWQREAKNS
-380 QAEVDYVIQQGETI
+380 QAEVDYVIQQGENI
-394 IPLEVKAGTKG
+394 FPLEVKAGTKG

-414 HEKNKEKGIR
+414 EEKNKQKGIR

-438 YPLYGVWNLIK
+438 YPLYGVWNMAI

>member
-1 MDFLTLQKNKCMYIH
+1 MYI
-16 REIDKELINWKNSS
+16 RRAIDMELINWKNSV
-30 TRKPLLIRGARQVGK
+30 TRKPLLLRGARQVGK
-45 SSAIRNLGES
+45 SSAIRNLGKS
-55 FNHFIEIN
+55 FTHFIEIN
-63 FDENKQWTNLFEST
+63 FDEKKEWTTLFEST
-77 QNIDELLEQLSI
+77 QNLDALLEQISI
-89 SVNTPIIE
+89 IENTPIIE
-97 GETLLFLDEI
+97 NETLLFLDEI
-107 QSSLPAI
+107 QTSLPAI
-114 NSLRYFY
+114 HLLRYFY
-121 EKKPN
+121 ERKPK
-126 LHVVAA
+126 LHVIAA
-132 GSLLEFALKELPSFG
+132 GSLLEFALKDLPSFG
-147 VGRIRSIFMY
+147 VGRIRSLFMY
-157 PISFNEFLQAHN
+157 PISFHEFLLAHN

-176 AKEASPAL
+176 TKEASPIL

-222 VQRILDDLIISLQA
+222 VQRILDDLILSIQA

-304 LGAEVNPKKRKII
+304 LGAEINPKKRKII

-331 IGQLLS
+331 ISQLLT
-337 LDNLAIINKGNIA
+337 LDNLSVINKGNIA

-358 IKNQSPYEKTNLN
+358 IKNQSTYEKTNLY

-380 QAEVDYVIQQGETI
+380 QAEIDYVIQQKEEI
-394 IPLEVKAGTKG
+394 VPLEVKAGTKG

-414 HEKNKEKGIR
+414 QEKNKEKGIR
-424 ISLENFGKMEKIDI
+424 ISLENFGQMEKIDI
-438 YPLYGVWNLIK
+438 YPLYGVWNLVN

>member
-1 MDFLTLQKNKCMYIH
+1 MYI
-16 REIDKELINWKNSS
+16 RRAIDKELINWKNSV
-30 TRKPLLIRGARQVGK
+30 TRKPLLLRGARQVGK
-45 SSAIRNLGES
+45 SSAIRNLGKS
-55 FNHFIEIN
+55 FTHFIEIN
-63 FDENKQWTNLFEST
+63 FDEKKEWTTLFEST
-77 QNIDELLEQLSI
+77 QNLDALLEQISI
-89 SVNTPIIE
+89 IENTPIIE
-97 GETLLFLDEI
+97 NETLLFLDEI
-107 QSSLPAI
+107 QTSLPAI
-114 NSLRYFY
+114 HLLRYFY
-121 EKKPN
+121 ERKPK
-126 LHVVAA
+126 LHVIAA
-132 GSLLEFALKELPSFG
+132 GSLLEFALKDLPSFG
-147 VGRIRSIFMY
+147 VGRIRSLFMY
-157 PISFNEFLQAHN
+157 PISFHEFLLAHN

-176 AKEASPAL
+176 MKEASPIL

-192 KLISYYKKF
+192 KLISYDKKF

-222 VQRILDDLIISLQA
+222 VQRILDDLIISIQA

-246 PIKIAEVFSNV
+246 PIKIAEVFANV
-257 VLQQGEK
+257 VLQQGGK

-304 LGAEVNPKKRKII
+304 LGAEINPKKRKII

-331 IGQLLS
+331 ISQLLT
-337 LDNLAIINKGNIA
+337 LENLTVINKGNIA

-358 IKNQSPYEKTNLN
+358 IKNQSPYEKTNLY

-380 QAEVDYVIQQGETI
+380 QAEIDYVIQQKEEI
-394 IPLEVKAGTKG
+394 VPLEVKAGTKG

-414 HEKNKEKGIR
+414 HEKNTEKGIR
-424 ISLENFGKMEKIDI
+424 ISLENFGEMEKINI
-438 YPLYGVWNLIK
+438 YPLYGVWNLVN